1 MLLIISFYTSPKN
14 KSRFLEDPDE
24 VLLALYREKGEMEII
39 AELHRRYSHL
49 VVGACLKYLRDEENA
64 RDATMQIF
72 EKLIVDL
79 RNHTIENFKSWLYT
93 VSKNQCL
100 MELRKNTAENLRL
113 ELVYANYAEKFV
125 EIWDELH
132 LNNAFESERK
142 LKALQDALGQL
153 NAEQRTCID
162 LFYLKGKSYGE
173 ISDLAG
179 MDVKLVKSH
188 IQNGKRN
195 LKIHLEKMYDVE

>member
-1 MLLIISFYTSPKN
+1 
-14 KSRFLEDPDE
+14 
-24 VLLALYREKGEMEII
+24 MEII

-49 VVGACLKYLRDEENA
+49 VVGVCLKYLRNEEIA
-64 RDATMQIF
+64 RDATMQVF

-79 RNHTIENFKSWLYT
+79 RNHTIDNFKSWLYT

-100 MELRKNTAENLRL
+100 MDMRKNASENIRL
-113 ELVYANYAEKFV
+113 ELVYANSTEKFV

-132 LNNAFESERK
+132 LNNEFDLERK
-142 LKALQDALGQL
+142 LEALHDALGVL
-153 NAEQRTCID
+153 NTEQRICID
-162 LFYLKGKSYGE
+162 LFYLKGKSYIE
-173 ISDLAG
+173 ISGIAG

-195 LKIHLEKMYDVE
+195 LRIHLEKMYDVE